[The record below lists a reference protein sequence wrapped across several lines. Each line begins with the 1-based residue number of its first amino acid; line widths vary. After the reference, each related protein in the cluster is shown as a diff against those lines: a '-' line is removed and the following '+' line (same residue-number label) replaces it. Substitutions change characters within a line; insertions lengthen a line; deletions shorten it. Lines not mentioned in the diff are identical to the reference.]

1 MPVYLKT
8 LTLNGVKSIHN
19 EIVLNFGKKDIRNF
33 DELTNYN
40 IKSLYGPNG
49 AGKTA
54 VVHAFLILQKTILES
69 NYLADNYNKRYL
81 LEMLNKKLDR
91 IEIKIEF
98 YFASDAKEKPKTYLY
113 YLTLH
118 KKGNFKID
126 REYYAYK
133 NSEYSK
139 EIVIFN
145 SQEGKIIKSSFLEE
159 INESMLNLVDK
170 RSFVNLVLDYLK
182 NEPLIDMK
190 NNLMIKMILPI
201 VSFARQLLVVLHDQ
215 DKHFVIKNKEVDSN
229 NIIFTLKEEE
239 TIFTNYFQTSYNSKT
254 LNREQLLKLER
265 ENQSKTKFLQIF
277 KPDVK
282 NIEITKNM
290 IIGSSNVAIYE
301 VGEYIDYGDYKID
314 LEFESAG
321 IKKICNLYSYIKHLS
336 LGGILVIDE
345 LDSHINDVYLVK
357 IIEYVHKYTNG
368 QLIFTTHNVS
378 PMETLKRQK
387 SSIDFISISSQITSW
402 TQIGNSSP
410 SNFYKAGMI
419 DGLPFNLEVENLLKV
434 FDDE

>member
-145 SQEGKIIKSSFLEE
+145 SQEGKIIK
-159 INESMLNLVDK
+159 
-170 RSFVNLVLDYLK
+170 
-182 NEPLIDMK
+182 
-190 NNLMIKMILPI
+190 
-201 VSFARQLLVVLHDQ
+201 
-215 DKHFVIKNKEVDSN
+215 
-229 NIIFTLKEEE
+229 
-239 TIFTNYFQTSYNSKT
+239 
-254 LNREQLLKLER
+254 
-265 ENQSKTKFLQIF
+265 
-277 KPDVK
+277 
-282 NIEITKNM
+282 
-290 IIGSSNVAIYE
+290 
-301 VGEYIDYGDYKID
+301 
-314 LEFESAG
+314 
-321 IKKICNLYSYIKHLS
+321 
-336 LGGILVIDE
+336 
-345 LDSHINDVYLVK
+345 
-357 IIEYVHKYTNG
+357 
-368 QLIFTTHNVS
+368 
-378 PMETLKRQK
+378 
-387 SSIDFISISSQITSW
+387 
-402 TQIGNSSP
+402 
-410 SNFYKAGMI
+410 
-419 DGLPFNLEVENLLKV
+419 
-434 FDDE
+434 